1 MFGAEFLAMNNGVET
16 VRWLCYR
23 LIMMDVLI
31 YDSSYNY
38 GDNML
43 VLYNT
48 QIPESTLNNN
58 GNFICYQVVRESVA
72 KGCSLAAHVVS
83 RYNVA

>member
-48 QIPESTLNNN
+48 RISGSTINNN
-58 GNFICYQVVRESVA
+58 GNFICCHAVRESVS
-72 KGCSLAAHVVS
+72 KRSYFTAHVAS